1 MPLVPFRTLDLNPNY
16 NREHCFKRVY
26 IKQLDGMKMPN
37 GEVHNGMCI
46 AGDVG
51 GMRAK
56 QFDLFVGREDAHI
69 KVPSIGGRGGTI
81 VELEILGDSAAS
93 RPRKRK
99 KK

>member
-1 MPLVPFRTLDLNPNY
+1 
-16 NREHCFKRVY
+16 
-26 IKQLDGMKMPN
+26 MKMPN
-37 GEVHNGMCI
+37 GEVLNGMCI

-51 GMRAK
+51 GMRAT

-81 VELEILGDSAAS
+81 VELEILGDIAAS